1 MGITC
6 PKKTHPFFMGLI
18 VIRTIIV
25 FLTLLIIMRLMGKR
39 QIGEMQ
45 PYEFVITLIIAEIAC
60 IPMSDS
66 SIPLSYGI
74 TAILTIYFLHQVV
87 CLIDLSIPKAKTL
100 FAGTPSIVINQN
112 GIDATQLKKNNLDVS
127 DLIESMRGAGYFSLD
142 DVEYA
147 LYESN
152 GKFSALAK
160 VKEGTAAQEE
170 NPSLPVLLV
179 CEGKF
184 NDKNLRLIG
193 KEKGYFLEKLRGQ
206 GFNELKKLLVM
217 TVDGSGK
224 VYAQESGQS
233 YRVFSLGWQ
242 ERLW

>member
-1 MGITC
+1 
-6 PKKTHPFFMGLI
+6 MGLI

-25 FLTLLIIMRLMGKR
+25 FLTLLVIMRLMGKR

-60 IPMSDS
+60 IPMSDA

-74 TAILTIYFLHQVV
+74 TAILTIYFLHQLV
-87 CLIDLSIPKAKTL
+87 CLIDLSIPKAKVL
-100 FAGTPSIVINQN
+100 FGGTPSIVINQD

-160 VKEGTAAQEE
+160 TKAQKETEGD
-170 NPSLPVLLV
+170 PSLPVLLV

-184 NDKNLRLIG
+184 NDTNLQLIG
-193 KEKGYFLEKLRGQ
+193 KGKEYFLEKLRGQ
-206 GFNELKKLLVM
+206 GFYQLKNVLVM
-217 TVDGSGK
+217 TVDGTGK

-233 YRVFSLGWQ
+233 YQVFSLGWQ

>member
-1 MGITC
+1 
-6 PKKTHPFFMGLI
+6 MGLI

-160 VKEGTAAQEE
+160 AKEGKEGAAENAE

-206 GFNELKKLLVM
+206 GLNELKKILVM
-217 TVDGSGK
+217 TVDGNGK
-224 VYAQESGQS
+224 VYVQS
-233 YRVFSLGWQ
+233 QGEKYKIFSLDWE

>member
-1 MGITC
+1 
-6 PKKTHPFFMGLI
+6 MGLI

-25 FLTLLIIMRLMGKR
+25 FLTLLVIMRLMGKR

-100 FAGTPSIVINQN
+100 FAGTPSVVINQN

-160 VKEGTAAQEE
+160 VKEGAAENAE

-206 GFNELKKLLVM
+206 GFDELKKVLVA
-217 TVDGSGK
+217 TVDGNGK
-224 VYAQESGQS
+224 VYAQKKGEK
-233 YRVFSLGWQ
+233 YKVFSLDWQ
-242 ERLW
+242 EKLW

>member
-1 MGITC
+1 MGIAKS
-6 PKKTHPFFMGLI
+6 KKTQPFFMGLI

-25 FLTLLIIMRLMGKR
+25 FLTLLVIMRLMGKR

-87 CLIDLSIPKAKTL
+87 CLIDLSIPKAKAL
-100 FAGTPSIVINQN
+100 FGGTPSIVINQN

-160 VKEGTAAQEE
+160 QKEEE
-170 NPSLPVLLV
+170 DNPSLPVLLI

-184 NDKNLRLIG
+184 NDKNLQLIG
-193 KEKGYFLEKLRGQ
+193 KEKEYFLEKLRGQ
-206 GFNELKKLLVM
+206 GFNELKNILVA
-217 TVDGSGK
+217 TVDGTGK
-224 VYAQESGQS
+224 MYAQESGES
-233 YRVFSLGWQ
+233 YQVFSLDWQ

>member
-1 MGITC
+1 
-6 PKKTHPFFMGLI
+6 MGLI

-160 VKEGTAAQEE
+160 VKEGTAEQEE

-217 TVDGSGK
+217 TVDGTGK
-224 VYAQESGQS
+224 VYAQESGES
-233 YRVFSLGWQ
+233 YQVFSLGWQ

>member
-1 MGITC
+1 
-6 PKKTHPFFMGLI
+6 MGLI
-18 VIRTIIV
+18 IIRTIIV

-112 GIDATQLKKNNLDVS
+112 GIDATQLKKNSLDVS

-160 VKEGTAAQEE
+160 VKEGKEGAAENAE

-217 TVDGSGK
+217 TVDGAGK

>member
-1 MGITC
+1 
-6 PKKTHPFFMGLI
+6 MGLI
-18 VIRTIIV
+18 VIRTILV
-25 FLTLLIIMRLMGKR
+25 FTALLLIMRLMGKR

-60 IPMSDS
+60 IPMTDP
-66 SIPLSYGI
+66 SIPLSYGVI
-74 TAILTIYFLHQVV
+74 SVLTIYFLHQVV
-87 CLIDLSIPKAKTL
+87 CLVDLSIPQAKML
-100 FAGTPSIVINQN
+100 FSGSPSVVINKN

-152 GKFSALAK
+152 GSFSALG
-160 VKEGTAAQEE
+160 KESSKQKAD
-170 NPSLPVLLV
+170 SMPVLMV

-184 NDKNLRLIG
+184 DSQNLALTGKSKEYYLSQLSLHGFHRL
-193 KEKGYFLEKLRGQ
+193 KDV
-206 GFNELKKLLVM
+206 LVM
-217 TVDGSGK
+217 TVDGQGN
-224 VYAQESGQS
+224 VYAQEKGEK
-233 YRVFSLGWQ
+233 YKTFSMGWQ

>member
-1 MGITC
+1 
-6 PKKTHPFFMGLI
+6 MGLI

>member
-1 MGITC
+1 
-6 PKKTHPFFMGLI
+6 MGLI

-25 FLTLLIIMRLMGKR
+25 FLTLLVIMRLMGKR

-74 TAILTIYFLHQVV
+74 TAILTIYFLHQLV

-127 DLIESMRGAGYFSLD
+127 DLIESMRSAGYFSLD

-152 GKFSALAK
+152 GKFSALARQ
-160 VKEGTAAQEE
+160 KEGEA
-170 NPSLPVLLV
+170 NPSMPVLLI

-184 NDKNLRLIG
+184 NDKNLQLIG

-206 GFNELKKLLVM
+206 GFNELKKVLVM
-217 TVDGSGK
+217 TVDGTGK

-233 YRVFSLGWQ
+233 YQVFSLNWQ

>member
-1 MGITC
+1 
-6 PKKTHPFFMGLI
+6 MGLI
-18 VIRTIIV
+18 VIRTMIV
-25 FLTLLIIMRLMGKR
+25 FLTLLVIMRLMGKR

-87 CLIDLSIPKAKTL
+87 CLIDLAIPKAKVL
-100 FAGTPSIVINQN
+100 FGGSPSIVINQN

-160 VKEGTAAQEE
+160 QKENAYGEG
-170 NPSLPVLLV
+170 NSLPVLLIA
-179 CEGKF
+179 EGKF
-184 NDKNLRLIG
+184 NDKNLQLIG
-193 KEKGYFLEKLRGQ
+193 REKGYFLEKLRGQ
-206 GFNELKKLLVM
+206 GFNELKNILVM
-217 TVDGSGK
+217 TVDGTGK
-224 VYAQESGQS
+224 VYAQESGES
-233 YRVFSLGWQ
+233 YQVFSLDWQ

>member
-1 MGITC
+1 
-6 PKKTHPFFMGLI
+6 MGLI

-87 CLIDLSIPKAKTL
+87 CLIDLAIPKAKVL
-100 FAGTPSIVINQN
+100 FGGSPSIVINQN

-160 VKEGTAAQEE
+160 QKESADGKES
-170 NPSLPVLLV
+170 SLPVLLIA
-179 CEGKF
+179 EGKF
-184 NDKNLRLIG
+184 NDKNLQLIG
-193 KEKGYFLEKLRGQ
+193 REKGYFLEKLRGQ
-206 GFNELKKLLVM
+206 GFNELKNILVM
-217 TVDGSGK
+217 TVDGTGK
-224 VYAQESGQS
+224 VYAQESGERYQ
-233 YRVFSLGWQ
+233 VFSLDWQ

>member
-1 MGITC
+1 
-6 PKKTHPFFMGLI
+6 
-18 VIRTIIV
+18 
-25 FLTLLIIMRLMGKR
+25 
-39 QIGEMQ
+39 
-45 PYEFVITLIIAEIAC
+45 
-60 IPMSDS
+60 
-66 SIPLSYGI
+66 
-74 TAILTIYFLHQVV
+74 
-87 CLIDLSIPKAKTL
+87 
-100 FAGTPSIVINQN
+100 
-112 GIDATQLKKNNLDVS
+112 
-127 DLIESMRGAGYFSLD
+127 MRGAGYFALD

-160 VKEGTAAQEE
+160 AKDSAGEKEE

-206 GFNELKKLLVM
+206 GFNELKKVLVM
-217 TVDGSGK
+217 TVDGAGK